1 MRFIKL
7 SRGALGCLFVACSGI
22 GLRNDAAG
30 RKQQAVI
37 FVTIWLSV
45 AFLSILGTFSLWV
58 YDLRDAY
65 WKIWPYK
72 DASARSAGLGL
83 FFLIGVPAFWIAWSV
98 GKEYSPFAKKSATW
112 QAYVGV
118 SIWFMCVLMSGLLNL
133 TRYGS
138 LVGLVIHAG
147 FFAWLLQQFRRNPP
161 ALASIVGGAVK
172 RSFS

>member
-1 MRFIKL
+1 MKLIKL
-7 SRGALGCLFVACSGI
+7 ARGALGCLFVGCSGI

-45 AFLSILGTFSLWV
+45 AFLSILGTFSLWI

-65 WKIWPYK
+65 WKICPYK

-83 FFLIGVPAFWIAWSV
+83 FVVIGIPALWLAWSV
-98 GKEYSPFAKKSATW
+98 GKEYSAFAKKSATW

-118 SIWFMCVLMSGLLNL
+118 SIWFMCVFMSGLLNL
-133 TRYGS
+133 SRYGS
-138 LVGLVIHAG
+138 LVGLVIHVG
-147 FFAWLLQQFRRNPP
+147 FFAWLIQQYRTNPP
-161 ALASIVGGAVK
+161 VLAGIAGRVT
-172 RSFS
+172 